1 MKIKLNVLN
10 WKYAGCIV
18 YMYLYL
24 SIPVSPAKFY
34 GDYSHVSKMT
44 NTISSYNSFKNGMLH
59 RCNSLI
65 QFLHYQ
71 TPSFCI
77 HLPSLYQS

>member
-1 MKIKLNVLN
+1 
-10 WKYAGCIV
+10 
-18 YMYLYL
+18 MYQYL

-65 QFLHYQ
+65 QHFSLFKKIFLKL
-71 TPSFCI
+71 TPIVVNGC
-77 HLPSLYQS
+77 